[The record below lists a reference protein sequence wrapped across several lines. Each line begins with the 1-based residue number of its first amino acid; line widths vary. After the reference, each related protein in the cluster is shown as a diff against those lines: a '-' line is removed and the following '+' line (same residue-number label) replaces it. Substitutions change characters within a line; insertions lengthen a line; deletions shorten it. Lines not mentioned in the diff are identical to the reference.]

1 MRRLVA
7 LLGFLVLA
15 GCSPSADRASL
26 ADPVG
31 ARIAA
36 VTAAAASLLN
46 QSAVSGSD
54 QTPRWRFSGRWF
66 AAGPFALRRPQH
78 FGG

>member
-1 MRRLVA
+1 MNGL
-7 LLGFLVLA
+7 
-15 GCSPSADRASL
+15 P
-26 ADPVG
+26 
-31 ARIAA
+31 ARPQPTEDEIAA

-46 QSAVSGSD
+46 QSAVSESD

-66 AAGPFALRRPQH
+66 AAGPFTLRRPQH